1 MMEMLVDAA
10 VRGSVIA
17 LLAAGLTLVQG
28 TLRFANVAH
37 VEFATLAAY
46 GAAALTGAGLT
57 LWAGSVLSVAG
68 VAVLSV
74 ILYRILFRRL
84 LASGPMI
91 ALIGALA
98 VAIIA
103 RALLQFVFGS
113 RPLELPVPLTRGM
126 SVAGAI
132 VTPNQIRLVVI
143 AVALLAVTLAVLRW
157 TKLGRS
163 IRAVA
168 ADPDLAEVSGLN
180 RNRIADVLWLITA
193 ALAGTAGILLAMD
206 SAVGPELGF
215 NLLLPVFAAAIVG
228 GLGSITGAILAAYSI
243 ALAEAVILRID
254 FGAVID
260 GMGYIAVSYRPA
272 IGFVLLVAMLAV
284 RPQGLMGKA
293 VRRG

>member
-1 MMEMLVDAA
+1 MMEVLTDAA
-10 VRGSVIA
+10 VRGSIVA
-17 LLAAGLTLVQG
+17 LLAVGLTLVQG
-28 TLRFANVAH
+28 TLRFANIAH
-37 VEFATLAAY
+37 VEFATLGAY

-57 LWAGSVLSVAG
+57 LWAGSVLSIAG
-68 VAVLSV
+68 VAAFSV
-74 ILYRILFRRL
+74 VLYRVVFRRL

-98 VAIIA
+98 VGIIA

-113 RPLELPVPLTRGM
+113 RPLKLPVPLSRGM
-126 SVAGAI
+126 SIGDAT

-143 AVALLAVTLAVLRW
+143 AVVLLVLTLAVLRW
-157 TKLGRS
+157 TQLGRA

-180 RNRIADVLWLITA
+180 RARIADMLWLVSA
-193 ALAGTAGILLAMD
+193 GLAGAAGILLAMD
-206 SAVGPELGF
+206 SAVAPELGF

-228 GLGSITGAILAAYSI
+228 GLGSVAGAIVAAYAI
-243 ALAEAVILRID
+243 ALAEALILRID
-254 FGAVID
+254 FGSFVD
-260 GMGYIAVSYRPA
+260 GFGYIAVSYRPA
-272 IGFVLLVAMLAV
+272 VGFVLLVAMLAL